1 MSCKVCAYNQFKDID
16 RALLAGTTPAALSK
30 YYKSFSPEMLA
41 RHQEHLNRKIALAQK
56 RFHASLH
63 QGLFL
68 RLNTVMEMVL
78 QVVRKTKN
86 AEDPKLFLQAT
97 REFTRVTGL
106 MEKMAAKMEF
116 DPEFVY
122 CLMDN
127 MQWNLQEDAMMPE
140 AYQALA
146 LTRQNMRQTLFAPC
160 PEPEPEAESAPASE
174 PLPQSHPLPSQPAP
188 AGSIPEPFARH
199 ILLTWSACL
208 TISPNPKKFTAVN
221 KREISEKLAKNYREI
236 PGCRG

>member
-1 MSCKVCAYNQFKDID
+1 M
-16 RALLAGTTPAALSK
+16 
-30 YYKSFSPEMLA
+30 EML
-41 RHQEHLNRKIALAQK
+41 
-56 RFHASLH
+56 
-63 QGLFL
+63 
-68 RLNTVMEMVL
+68 L
-78 QVVRKTKN
+78 QVIRRTRT
-86 AEDPKLFLQAT
+86 AEDPKIFFQAT

-146 LTRQNMRQTLFAPC
+146 LTRQNMRQRLFEPC
-160 PEPEPEAESAPASE
+160 PEPEPETEPAPASE

-188 AGSIPEPFARH
+188 AGSITEPLSSNLVRLHDHKPE
-199 ILLTWSACL
+199 
-208 TISPNPKKFTAVN
+208 
-221 KREISEKLAKNYREI
+221 SEKIHSGKQAGN
-236 PGCRG
+236 